1 MYIKTKRNTLVK
13 LNTNKIRTLI
23 DNIYMK
29 CNHNIPQ
36 ARLDLGYAECV
47 DCSTVQK
54 LGCIDTINHKT
65 GNSIQVM
72 SREDADKA
80 QNLTKRA
87 GFGILRSMVGGS
99 SQRKAKYKYDGCS
112 TTYVGND
119 VMFEQ
124 IGKTYIDYLDVDKE
138 IAERYLDR
146 ALDNA
151 EISQLQY
158 NKIKMLC
165 HRLNTI
171 TIG

>member
-1 MYIKTKRNTLVK
+1 
-13 LNTNKIRTLI
+13 
-23 DNIYMK
+23 MK

-36 ARLDLGYAECV
+36 ARLNLGYTVCV
-47 DCSTVQK
+47 ECSTEEK

-65 GNSIQVM
+65 GNTVQVM

-80 QNLTKRA
+80 SKLTKRA
-87 GFGILRSMVGGS
+87 GFGILRSMANGS
-99 SQRKAKYKYDGCS
+99 SQRKANMITGCS

-138 IAERYLDR
+138 IAKRYLDR
-146 ALDNA
+146 ALNNL

-158 NKIKMLC
+158 NKIKLLC
-165 HRLNTI
+165 YNLNTI
-171 TIG
+171 TIR

>member
-1 MYIKTKRNTLVK
+1 
-13 LNTNKIRTLI
+13 
-23 DNIYMK
+23 MK

-36 ARLDLGYAECV
+36 ARLDLGYTVCV
-47 DCSTVQK
+47 ECSTEEK

-65 GNSIQVM
+65 GNTVQVM

-80 QNLTKRA
+80 SKLTKRA
-87 GFGILRSMVGGS
+87 GFGILRSMSGGS

-119 VMFEQ
+119 TMFEQ
-124 IGKTYIDYLDVDKE
+124 IGKTYIDYLEVDEE

-146 ALDNA
+146 ALNNL

-158 NKIKMLC
+158 NKIKLIC
-165 HRLNTI
+165 YNLNTI
-171 TIG
+171 TI